1 MKKKMSIKT
10 IKVSGK
16 GQIAIPREIQ
26 RDFGISKGD
35 EFILIAKDNKI
46 LLEKTE
52 NMIDQF
58 DKEIEMQA
66 WRNASLSSLKKIW
79 DNEEDDIWEEYL
91 K

>member
-10 IKVSGK
+10 VKVSGK

-26 RDFGISKGD
+26 RDFEINKGD

-52 NMIDQF
+52 NMF
-58 DKEIEMQA
+58 DKFDKDNLNLLKTSA
-66 WRNASLSSLKKIW
+66 SSLKKVW
-79 DNEEDDIWEEYL
+79 DNKEDDIWEEYL